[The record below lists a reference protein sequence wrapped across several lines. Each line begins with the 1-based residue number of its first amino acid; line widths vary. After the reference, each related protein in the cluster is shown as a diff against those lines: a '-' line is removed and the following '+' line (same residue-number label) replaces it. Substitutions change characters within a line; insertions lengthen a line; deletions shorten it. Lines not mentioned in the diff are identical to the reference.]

1 MSAYHED
8 EMAEDSTSTQGLTGD
23 EIALFEFERVHW
35 GATPN
40 KESAVRE
47 RFGLSLARYYQ
58 RVYALC
64 EKPEALEYDAVFV
77 RQCLEAQGSRTR
89 ARALGTPPE
98 GGNSG

>member
-1 MSAYHED
+1 MSAYHVG
-8 EMAEDSTSTQGLTGD
+8 EMADDSGGPSGLTED
-23 EIALFEFERVHW
+23 EIAVFEFERAHW

-64 EKPEALEYDAVFV
+64 EKPESREYDAVLV
-77 RQCLEAQGSRTR
+77 RQCLEAQGSRSR
-89 ARALGTPPE
+89 ARALGTQNLGE
-98 GGNSG
+98 NSG